1 MIVSLAAAA
10 SGTAALTAPALKEER
25 ERCLSAG
32 MDAYVTKPIRPA
44 KRFSVIQNVLQS
56 SAARDAS
63 TVLTPVPTSR

>member
-32 MDAYVTKPIRPA
+32 MDAYVTKPIRP
-44 KRFSVIQNVLQS
+44 RLSCY
-56 SAARDAS
+56 RAS
-63 TVLTPVPTSR
+63 GNNKPASQ